1 MKRAIKQVYMINIS
15 KTRELYQKRQ
25 AFDALKRYYII
36 QKKKDEY
43 ELYKKIE
50 RTFYALHMDVPY
62 AIERWIQ
69 EK

>member
-1 MKRAIKQVYMINIS
+1 MERAIKQVYMINIS
-15 KTRELYQKRQ
+15 KRRELYQKRQ
-25 AFDALKRYYII
+25 AFYVLKRHYII
-36 QKKKDEY
+36 QKKNDEY

-50 RTFYALHMDVPY
+50 RTFDALHMDVPY